1 MLITVAGW
9 ALCFAVGVV
18 LQRRVR
24 DPQRLSH
31 ALFRVVLWG
40 AVPLVT
46 FFAYTTV
53 NLNDGVVQTMPVVMA
68 ASWLTLGIGVLW
80 ARLGRGDPGKRGV
93 LALATGLGNTANVG
107 YPLASLVFG
116 SQGLAAAVIYS
127 EFQFLIPTIAVAVG
141 VARRFAG
148 PTSRAPAAPRLR
160 DVVHS
165 WLVNPPV
172 AAGVLAVAIRAAGV
186 DLQGVVTPIGP
197 YVGLAFGVLGFLQLG
212 VAMPLKPLAHGRD
225 DVRRAAVTLALRL
238 GAAPLVLFAAGRATG
253 IDVPGVYLLLAAMP
267 VAFNTMIISRVFD
280 LNTELARLLI
290 VVSTPLVIGGVLV
303 WQML

>member
-1 MLITVAGW
+1 MLITVIGW
-9 ALCFAVGVV
+9 SLCFALGVV
-18 LQRRVR
+18 LQRRVS

-31 ALFRVVLWG
+31 TLFRVVLWG

-53 NLNDGVVQTMPVVMA
+53 ELGQGLLQTLPVVIA

-80 ARLGRGDPGKRGV
+80 ARLGRREPGTRGV

-107 YPLASLVFG
+107 YPLATLVFG

-127 EFQFLIPTIAVAVG
+127 EFQFLIPTIAVAIG

-148 PTSRAPAAPRLR
+148 PASRAPAAPGWPA
-160 DVVHS
+160 VVRS

-172 AAGVLAVAIRAAGV
+172 AAGALAVAIRAAGV
-186 DLQGVVTPIGP
+186 DLQSVVAPVGP

-212 VAMPLKPLAHGRD
+212 VAMPLRRLVHGRAEL
-225 DVRRAAVTLALRL
+225 RRAAVTLALRC
-238 GAAPLVLFAAGRATG
+238 GAAPLVLFTLGKITG
-253 IDVPGVYLLLAAMP
+253 VDVPAVYLLLAAMP
-267 VAFNTMIISRVFD
+267 VAFNTLIISRVFD

-290 VVSTPLVIGGVLV
+290 VVSTPLVIGGVLL
-303 WQML
+303 WQMV